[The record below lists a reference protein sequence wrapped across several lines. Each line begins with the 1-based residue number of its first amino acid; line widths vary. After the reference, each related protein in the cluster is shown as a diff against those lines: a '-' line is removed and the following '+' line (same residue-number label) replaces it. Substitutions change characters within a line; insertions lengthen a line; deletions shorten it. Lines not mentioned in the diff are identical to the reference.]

1 MIKRPTS
8 TKRGESPQLF
18 LTKLN
23 QNLFL
28 SSLMAS
34 FCPVLIHYLICSAV
48 ILAAGKSVFLEASAL
63 DVVVI
68 CGAFGSMVTCG
79 ECAVMVISEGI
90 DCGGHLRGI
99 ECDGHRGGRSC
110 FSRMGAPGWNSFGE
124 KKNRIMKIKK
134 INKENLFITY
144 RHERRMRQ
152 PFSVKYTSS

>member
-8 TKRGESPQLF
+8 TKRGESPQLS

-34 FCPVLIHYLICSAV
+34 FCPVLIHYLIWSAV

-68 CGAFGSMVTCG
+68 WRVLDVVVICGALGIMVTCG
-79 ECAVMVISEGI
+79 ECAVIVISEGI
-90 DCGGHLRGI
+90 ECGGHLRGI

-124 KKNRIMKIKK
+124 KK
-134 INKENLFITY
+134 
-144 RHERRMRQ
+144 
-152 PFSVKYTSS
+152 